1 MPLKLW
7 IDADAMPREVKDV
20 IFRAAKRIGLQT
32 ILVANQG
39 MPLPAAS
46 PMVTSVLVEGGADV
60 ADQYIVDHAEA
71 ADIAITADIP
81 LAALLVGR
89 GLAVIDPRGREYTP
103 ENVGEILSSRDLM
116 YDLRG
121 AGQITGGPPSFHSR
135 DRQAFANALDRV
147 LTRRLGQAPG
157 PGASD

>member
-1 MPLKLW
+1 MKLW